1 MTLPERPNRRL
12 RDGYAFRVAEDCAN
26 TKTAYGDAAESA
38 VEDVMI
44 KRPKTLPVEASVGDV
59 RRLFENAS
67 VQTGLLVDDGRFRAA
82 IERPNVPE
90 SAPDHAPAID
100 FAVTATATVHPSTPM
115 RTAMDLL
122 DAESTRRLV
131 VVDED
136 GETLRGLIA
145 LNSSRSG
152 FCSGGE

>member
-1 MTLPERPNRRL
+1 
-12 RDGYAFRVAEDCAN
+12 VAEDCAN
-26 TKTAYGDAAESA
+26 VKVAVGDAADQS

-44 KRPKTLPVEASVGDV
+44 KRPKTLPADATVGEV
-59 RRLFENAS
+59 RRLFENGS

-90 SAPDHAPAID
+90 SVADDAKAID
-100 FAVTATATVHPSTPM
+100 FAFTPTAKVHPATPM
-115 RTAMDLL
+115 REAIALL

-131 VVDED
+131 VVDDD
-136 GETLRGLIA
+136 GETLRGLVA

-152 FCSGGE
+152 FCSGSD